1 MEPLIGIQPRTSS
14 SGGKKPDEIVKDIIH
29 DINTKF
35 ANVQLLDSTKANQKS
50 ILVNP
55 EEDEE
60 EKKEGE
66 NKEEKKE
73 GENKEEK
80 KEEEKKERR

>member
-1 MEPLIGIQPRTSS
+1 MEPLIGIQPRTRS
-14 SGGKKPDEIVKDIIH
+14 SGGKKPDDMVKDIIY
-29 DINTKF
+29 DINSKF
-35 ANVQLLDSTKANQKS
+35 ENVQLIDSTKANQKS

-55 EEDEE
+55 EEEE

-66 NKEEKKE
+66 ETKE

-80 KEEEKKERR
+80 KEE